1 MTSQFRLYFERTLGI
16 GCALTLLLAAPG
28 FAALLLLLLW
38 NPALNLVTRPVHR
51 QWQACAAKAGDG
63 FKGMLSGHIS
73 RECGDEPRRF
83 LWQGEPGTVEPPG
96 S

>member
-28 FAALLLLLLW
+28 VAAVLLVLLW

-51 QWQACAAKAGDG
+51 QWQACIVKASEG
-63 FKGMLSGHIS
+63 FKGIVPGHIT
-73 RECGDEPRRF
+73 RECGDEPLRF
-83 LWQGEPGTVEPPG
+83 LWQNDPLPAKQQGG
-96 S
+96 